1 MAVLSAAL
9 PYIAAASTVLGVAS
23 AVETGKNQKELL
35 TQQAEQ
41 RDEEAK
47 AAQAEAQRESLI
59 ERKKAK
65 NLMSRA
71 RAVAGASGAGSSDPT
86 VTNILTNIETQ
97 GEVNALNA
105 LYSGNA
111 QARGLRSGAAMARN
125 EGSAARAA
133 SYMDA
138 ASTGLSGSTSWYAKY
153 GGTRARGY
161 TTGYGAP
168 EKVST
173 PDAGDLTIRRPYI
186 NY

>member
-1 MAVLSAAL
+1 MAFLSAAL
-9 PYIAAASTVLGVAS
+9 PYIAAASTVIGVAGS
-23 AVETGKNQKELL
+23 VQQGRNQQKLL
-35 TQQAEQ
+35 NQQAEQ
-41 RDEEAK
+41 REEDAK

-105 LYSGNA
+105 LHSGNA
-111 QARGLRSGAAMARN
+111 QASGLRSGAAMARS
-125 EGSAARAA
+125 EGQAYRSA

-138 ASTGLSGSTSWYAKY
+138 ASTGLGGATSWYEKY
-153 GGTRARGY
+153 GGGKK
-161 TTGYGAP
+161 
-168 EKVST
+168 KVT
-173 PDAGDLTIRRPYI
+173 
-186 NY
+186 